1 MYIQKEVEDES
12 SIDELIRQTKALKKM
27 HLDQQQL
34 IIKMQ
39 DRIDNLELDIR
50 AKESAQKTLAVAQS
64 AYEIENLK
72 TTLNEET
79 VSIRKQVS
87 DLDNALKDKFLQ
99 LTKMV
104 ADVEY
109 LSNVPQQ
116 RGNSEAPDTHERMTK
131 V

>member
-1 MYIQKEVEDES
+1 MYIQKDQEDDDR
-12 SIDELIRQTKALKKM
+12 IDELIEQTAALKKM
-27 HLDQQQL
+27 HLDQQNL
-34 IIKMQ
+34 ILQMQ

-64 AYEIENLK
+64 TYEIENLK
-72 TTLNEET
+72 TSLNDET

-87 DLDNALKDKFLQ
+87 ALDNDVKDKFLQ

-109 LSNVPQQ
+109 LSTAAQP
-116 RGNSEAPDTHERMTK
+116 RGNSEPPDTQ
-131 V
+131 

>member
-1 MYIQKEVEDES
+1 MYIQKDQEDDDR
-12 SIDELIRQTKALKKM
+12 IDELIEQTTALKKM
-27 HLDQQQL
+27 HLDQQNL
-34 IIKMQ
+34 ILQMQ

-64 AYEIENLK
+64 TYEIENLK
-72 TTLNEET
+72 TSLNDET

-87 DLDNALKDKFLQ
+87 ALDNDVKDKFLQ

-109 LSNVPQQ
+109 LSTAAQP
-116 RGNSEAPDTHERMTK
+116 RGNSEPPDTQ
-131 V
+131 